1 MGDSPPAVFA
11 ALDRRLMA
19 GIPTGCCVR
28 GWMDVMTPGSGP
40 PGDRGAGCAQGSRGH
55 GVSPNGGIPERYVP
69 ESGLSPNGLFLMPK
83 AFRPLAPGRDRSC
96 RAR

>member
-40 PGDRGAGCAQGSRGH
+40 PGDRGAGCAQGYRGH
-55 GVSPNGGIPERYVP
+55 
-69 ESGLSPNGLFLMPK
+69 GLSPNGLFLMPK
-83 AFRPLAPGRDRSC
+83 AFRPLAPGRDRGC
-96 RAR
+96 RAW